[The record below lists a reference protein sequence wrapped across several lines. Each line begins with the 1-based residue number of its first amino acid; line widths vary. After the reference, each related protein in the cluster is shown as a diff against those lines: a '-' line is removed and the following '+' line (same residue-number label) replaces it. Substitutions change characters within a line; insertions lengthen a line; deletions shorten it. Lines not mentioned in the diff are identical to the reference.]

1 MTGIIFRTKKLQ
13 VGAPAKPQPKTFKV
27 NLVARFV

>member
-1 MTGIIFRTKKLQ
+1 MTGIIFNVKKLQ
-13 VGAPAKPQPKTFKV
+13 VGAPAKPKPKTFKI